1 MSNTSAAA
9 EKLMAEVSFNI
20 DVLVKYALQNV
31 LQPPRGTIKEVGHYY
46 TLNKKLR
53 GNKEQQALQQLLDE
67 VGYNVIATLFATL
80 DGDIQSDI
88 PDFPTLVL
96 LDKNSA
102 EPIAES
108 LHQAFME
115 TSM

>member
-1 MSNTSAAA
+1 MTNTSAA

-20 DVLVKYALQNV
+20 DALVQYGLQNV

-53 GNKEQQALQQLLDE
+53 RDKELQALQQLLDE
-67 VGYNVIATLFATL
+67 LAYNVTATLFATL

-88 PDFPTLVL
+88 PDFPALVV
-96 LDKNSA
+96 LDKKTD

-115 TSM
+115 PSV

>member
-1 MSNTSAAA
+1 MTNTAAA

-20 DVLVKYALQNV
+20 EALVQYALQNV
-31 LQPPRGTIKEVGHYY
+31 VQPPRGTIKEVGHYF

-53 GNKEQQALQQLLDE
+53 RDKELEALQQLLDE
-67 VGYNVIATLFATL
+67 LAYNVTATLFATL

-88 PDFPTLVL
+88 PDFPVLVL
-96 LDKNSA
+96 LDKNTDQ
-102 EPIAES
+102 PIAEG